1 MGAAVAALIGAAVAH
16 KDGREGAL
24 ADLSNRAL
32 RVEVSA
38 AAEAG
43 APRADG
49 ARRREVLILDWAP
62 VALASGTGPYS
73 LADRRVKC
81 GTPCLISENRSRVR
95 EATAL
100 RMYMPEVKLEDLP
113 AQQPG
118 QTWIAMNDESPCGSE
133 TKMLNQMNSDSLVV
147 TKK

>member
-62 VALASGTGPYS
+62 VARPDEPYS
-73 LADRRVKC
+73 LADRRVEC

>member
-16 KDGREGAL
+16 RDGREGAL

-62 VALASGTGPYS
+62 VGDLRDPADSV
-73 LADRRVKC
+73 ADRRVKC

-133 TKMLNQMNSDSLVV
+133 TKMLNQMISDSLVV